1 MKVVFAVVL
10 YAMVVQGAFSRPHS
24 TPSTAV
30 RHDQLSFAFFDFL
43 VESEPSDSATA
54 QRAATEYDDLDTFFR
69 KLQAGRSGTESFID
83 GQLRGSGLLDDVKEN
98 KDFTKVINTDM
109 ALPRSYAVV
118 GPRGWSSRGS
128 DGGKSGGGDDHDDD
142 AYYYYHD
149 YDYGSKGNKGGKSSR
164 GRQNYDRI
172 RCNLSTW
179 LTMQQCSTPLTQ
191 ARLLHVLAN
200 PSGLYEAFR
209 MPKDRY
215 RPRMARHFHFDHAQ
229 DDQYATYLL
238 LRSHISSI
246 EEVWAITPNDD
257 KGQKKKRKMESNMK
271 NATTKTKS
279 QAKLAAAKYLTCIV
293 EEKMRVSK
301 SDHESTFTIL
311 A

>member
-1 MKVVFAVVL
+1 MKVVFAVVQ

-24 TPSTAV
+24 TPSTAAV

-69 KLQAGRSGTESFID
+69 KLQAGRSGTESFLD

-164 GRQNYDRI
+164 GGKKAKQKHKQMKRGKGEWYSIKQTACVHSI
-172 RCNLSTW
+172 FPHLSD
-179 LTMQQCSTPLTQ
+179 L
-191 ARLLHVLAN
+191 
-200 PSGLYEAFR
+200 F
-209 MPKDRY
+209 
-215 RPRMARHFHFDHAQ
+215 
-229 DDQYATYLL
+229 
-238 LRSHISSI
+238 
-246 EEVWAITPNDD
+246 AI
-257 KGQKKKRKMESNMK
+257 
-271 NATTKTKS
+271 
-279 QAKLAAAKYLTCIV
+279 
-293 EEKMRVSK
+293 
-301 SDHESTFTIL
+301 
-311 A
+311 